1 MKREVAEEWMS
12 RYLDGDLNGEDTKA
26 LFRYM
31 DENPEAA
38 ETFRIM
44 TALSLRLEKLPDVT
58 PKYSLVDAI
67 LPQLDLLDEE
77 RRAESASEIGI
88 MEPQQ
93 DDQDELADRRRQRR
107 TWRERLPVRT
117 IGGIVAAGVVLGVSI
132 AGYEPKTLTDAG
144 PPSSP
149 FSYKQQ
155 EEAQPESGNIT
166 PPADTKSNLNP
177 PKSDQPSTG
186 SQEPSNGKDTKEPET
201 SSNTPSAGESTNTP
215 TTPKEPESDVT
226 TRESTSTPD
235 TREEQPPASG
245 NRGGIPSGDNGD
257 SGSSSSSS
265 QQQPASNPEASSSQ
279 RSSSADS
286 SKTAPSADTGSGTA
300 NKEASQ
306 DKKSAADSKSNAEDA
321 PSIMSQ
327 ESTTPDPEASDKGAP
342 KADAPPADTPTLDSK
357 STERS
362 LLPSGVNAPK
372 QEQEWK
378 APGAEYTVVLT
389 TDNILRLDSIAED
402 NVNGRTVVSSISLKG
417 TLISGRWSDDGK
429 TFTYQV
435 NESGISKTYKI
446 SIGND

>member
-31 DENPEAA
+31 DENPDAA

-93 DDQDELADRRRQRR
+93 NDQDELAERRRQRR

-132 AGYEPKTLTDAG
+132 ASYEPKTLTDAG
-144 PPSSP
+144 APSSP
-149 FSYKQQ
+149 FTYKQQ
-155 EEAQPESGNIT
+155 EEAQPDPGSISSPANTEST
-166 PPADTKSNLNP
+166 LDSPE
-177 PKSDQPSTG
+177 SDQSSTG
-186 SQEPSNGKDTKEPET
+186 SQEPSNGKDIKEPET
-201 SSNTPSAGESTNTP
+201 SSNTPSASESTKTPPASKEPERSVTPQESTN
-215 TTPKEPESDVT
+215 
-226 TRESTSTPD
+226 TPD

-245 NRGGIPSGDNGD
+245 NRGGISSGDNGN
-257 SGSSSSSS
+257 SSNDRS
-265 QQQPASNPEASSSQ
+265 QQPASNPKVSSEKD
-279 RSSSADS
+279 SSPADS
-286 SKTAPSADTGSGTA
+286 TKAPSADTGTA
-300 NKEASQ
+300 NKDTAQ
-306 DKKSAADSKSNAEDA
+306 DKQSAADSNPESTDA
-321 PSIMSQ
+321 PSMQSQ
-327 ESTTPDPEASDKGAP
+327 ESTTPDPNASSSDTP
-342 KADAPPADTPTLDSK
+342 KADNAPADTPTLETK

-362 LLPSGVNAPK
+362 LLPSTPSVNAPK

-378 APGAEYTVVLT
+378 SPGADYTVVLT

-402 NVNGRTVVSSISLKG
+402 NVNGRTVVSSITLKG
-417 TLISGRWSDDGK
+417 SLVSGRWSDDGK
-429 TFTYQV
+429 IFTYQV
-435 NESGISKTYKI
+435 NENGISKTYKI
-446 SIGND
+446 TIGND

>member
-67 LPQLDLLDEE
+67 LPQLDLLDEG
-77 RRAESASEIGI
+77 RRTESASEIGI

-132 AGYEPKTLTDAG
+132 ASYEPKTLTDAG

-155 EEAQPESGNIT
+155 EESQSESGNIT
-166 PPADTKSNLNP
+166 PPADTESNLNP
-177 PKSDQPSTG
+177 QESDQPSSG
-186 SQEPSNGKDTKEPET
+186 SQEPSSSKDTKEPET

-215 TTPKEPESDVT
+215 TTSKEPESDVT
-226 TRESTSTPD
+226 TRESTSTPN

-245 NRGGIPSGDNGD
+245 NRGGIPSGDKRD
-257 SGSSSSSS
+257 SGSSSGSS
-265 QQQPASNPEASSSQ
+265 QQPATNPEASSSQ
-279 RSSSADS
+279 RSSSTDS
-286 SKTAPSADTGSGTA
+286 GKTTPSANTGSGTA
-300 NKEASQ
+300 NNDASQ
-306 DKKSAADSKSNAEDA
+306 DKKSAADSKSNADDA

-327 ESTTPDPEASDKGAP
+327 ESTTPDPEASGNAAP

-417 TLISGRWSDDGK
+417 TLISGRWSEDGK

-446 SIGND
+446 SIGNN

>member
-77 RRAESASEIGI
+77 RRTESASEIGI

-132 AGYEPKTLTDAG
+132 ASYEPKTLSEAG
-144 PPSSP
+144 PQPVPYSA
-149 FSYKQQ
+149 QQ
-155 EEAQPESGNIT
+155 EEAQPETGSIT
-166 PPADTKSNLNP
+166 SPPDTESNVDP
-177 PKSDQPSTG
+177 PESDQPSTG

-215 TTPKEPESDVT
+215 SASKEPKSDVT
-226 TRESTSTPD
+226 TRESTRTSD

-265 QQQPASNPEASSSQ
+265 QQQPASNPEASSSSK
-279 RSSSADS
+279 SSSPDS
-286 SKTAPSADTGSGTA
+286 GKTTPSADTGSGTV
-300 NKEASQ
+300 NNEASQ
-306 DKKSAADSKSNAEDA
+306 DKKSAADSKSNADNA

-327 ESTTPDPEASDKGAP
+327 ESTTPDPEASGNAAP
-342 KADAPPADTPTLDSK
+342 KADAPPADAPTLDSK

-389 TDNILRLDSIAED
+389 TDNILRLDSLAED

-417 TLISGRWSDDGK
+417 TLISGRWSEDGK